1 MMSANYVPAKLYD
14 EWQPYIMDFERAQSS
29 GTVVSVKMDAYTT
42 IHFVPSKKRPK
53 LGAVNAVLQSS
64 SSLSSS
70 PPRQSQRRV
79 RPIRHGSPGATVAA
93 SKIAASAASASASCS
108 AVEEKM
114 EQIYATLDE
123 TVYTDYVD
131 KTLDEI
137 ESDSLTMSADE
148 KRRII
153 DVHDRIQQ
161 KWTRLIAEKNASA
174 NSALASKLKDNEF

>member
-14 EWQPYIMDFERAQSS
+14 EWQPYIMDFERAQLS

-64 SSLSSS
+64 SSS

-79 RPIRHGSPGATVAA
+79 RPIRHGSPGAAAVAA
-93 SKIAASAASASASCS
+93 SKIAASAASASCS

-123 TVYTDYVD
+123 TVYTNYVD

-137 ESDSLTMSADE
+137 ESDSRAMSADE